1 MGQMIFSPV
10 FGWWANK
17 MPSIRI
23 PFIVSLAI
31 FCAASALYSSLDL
44 IENNVKYWMLI
55 ARFFVG
61 VSSANVVICRSYL
74 SAATTLE
81 ERTKAVSILT
91 LAQTLGNLSTFTDL
105 DLDYSTDCLC
115 FRIYFRTVTARCIH
129 PSWQQR
135 ICASQNLPHKYV
147 HSARLDQRYPWYCQL
162 LSLSSV
168 HVSRPASCS
177 S

>member
-1 MGQMIFSPV
+1 MIFSPL

-17 MPSIRI
+17 VKSIRI
-23 PFIVSLAI
+23 PFIVSLGV

-44 IENNVKYWMLI
+44 VNGNAKYWMLT

-74 SAATTLE
+74 SAATTLS

-91 LAQTLGNLSTFTDL
+91 LAQTLGKAEITIVTMSFTFDVH
-105 DLDYSTDCLC
+105 
-115 FRIYFRTVTARCIH
+115 FRLYLWAFASRGFYT
-129 PSWQQR
+129 SWQHR
-135 ICASQNLPHKYV
+135 LCLPQSIPHQYV
-147 HSARLDQRYPWYCQL
+147 YCTGLGERVSRHHQL

-168 HVSRPASCS
+168 CVSRQTRCS
-177 S
+177 A